1 MDKDYNEKFK
11 WLDKI
16 YSEKLLMN
24 KMLLKKYNKM
34 DYYQTVKIWLVQNSI
49 LKDLRMVYNMMQRV
63 TWLIL
68 NMMPME
74 ISFLNYKMMKDLL
87 RV

>member
-1 MDKDYNEKFK
+1 MDKDNNEKFK

-49 LKDLRMVYNMMQRV
+49 LKDLRMANNMMQRV

>member
-49 LKDLRMVYNMMQRV
+49 LKDLRMANNMMQRV

>member
-1 MDKDYNEKFK
+1 MDKDYNKKFK

-49 LKDLRMVYNMMQRV
+49 LKDLRMANNMMQRV